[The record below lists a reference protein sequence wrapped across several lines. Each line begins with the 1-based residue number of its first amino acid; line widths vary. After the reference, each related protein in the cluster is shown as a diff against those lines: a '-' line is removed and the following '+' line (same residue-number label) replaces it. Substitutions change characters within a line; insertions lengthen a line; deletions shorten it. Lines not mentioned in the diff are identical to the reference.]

1 MSQSIPH
8 SFHVENFGCRAT
20 RADSE
25 AIATSLRAAGMSE
38 SGAASS
44 VIVVNTCSVTAEA
57 DKSARAYL
65 RRAHREY
72 PNAKILVTGC
82 YAQRAPDEL
91 AALPGVAAVIGN
103 SHKAFVPEIA
113 LGLLQPASNLLP
125 VAALFSGKVLVG
137 DDFAHSELA
146 SPDLK
151 PGEQT
156 RPNLK
161 VQDGCSNRCSFCIIP
176 TTRGGNSR
184 SLPIEETLSRVRS
197 FSQQGG
203 LELVMSGI
211 NLGRY
216 GRDLADTPTTLAGL
230 VRKILAETPLF
241 RLRIS
246 SVEPMDWDEDLFE
259 LLDAYAHGPQ
269 PRLARHA
276 HLPLQSG
283 SDRTLRAMHRRYR
296 PWHYADKLSRLR
308 SLLPDAAI
316 GADVMVG
323 FPGETDVDFRES
335 YDFIAAQPFTYLHLF
350 PFSPRPA
357 TRAWELHRQR
367 PVSPQAVAER
377 LNALRELI
385 QGRHRQFVAT
395 QMGRV
400 LPAISLH
407 GGKALTDNFLEAAI
421 APETPANLAGSLQLL
436 PGSGT
441 GPTRELAGEF
451 QTETIPA

>member
-1 MSQSIPH
+1 MSQ

-25 AIATSLRAAGMSE
+25 AIADSLRAAGMSE
-38 SGAASS
+38 SDEAASL
-44 VIVVNTCSVTAEA
+44 IVVNTCSVTAEA

-65 RRAHREY
+65 RRAYREH

-82 YAQRAPDEL
+82 YAQRAPEEL
-91 AALPGVAAVIGN
+91 SVLSGVAAVIGN
-103 SHKAFVPEIA
+103 SHKALVPEIA
-113 LGLLQPASNLLP
+113 LGLLQPASKMPNLLS
-125 VAALFSGKVLVG
+125 VAALFDGKVLVEEN
-137 DDFAHSELA
+137 FAHSELA

-151 PGEQT
+151 PGAQT

-184 SLPIEETLSRVRS
+184 SLPVEEALSRVRS
-197 FSQQGG
+197 FSRQGG

-216 GRDLADTPTTLAGL
+216 GLDLQAHTTLAGL
-230 VRKILAETPLF
+230 IRKIFEQTSLF

-246 SVEPMDWDEDLFE
+246 SVEPMDWDEEIFQ
-259 LLDAYAHGPQ
+259 LLAEYACGPQ

-283 SDRTLRAMHRRYR
+283 CDRTLRAMHRRYR
-296 PWHYADKLSRLR
+296 PWHYVEKLSRLR

-323 FPGETDVDFRES
+323 FPGESDADFKES
-335 YDFIAAQPFTYLHLF
+335 YDFIAAQPFSYLHLF
-350 PFSPRPA
+350 PFSARPA
-357 TRAWELHRQR
+357 TRAWELYRKH
-367 PVSPQAVAER
+367 PTPPQAVAER
-377 LNALRELI
+377 MNALRKLI
-385 QGRHRQFVAT
+385 QGKREQFLCS
-395 QMGRV
+395 QMGQT

-421 APETPANLAGSLQLL
+421 APETPANLAGGLRLL
-436 PGSGT
+436 PGSNSD
-441 GPTRELAGEF
+441 LVAEF
-451 QTETIPA
+451 RVDTVPA